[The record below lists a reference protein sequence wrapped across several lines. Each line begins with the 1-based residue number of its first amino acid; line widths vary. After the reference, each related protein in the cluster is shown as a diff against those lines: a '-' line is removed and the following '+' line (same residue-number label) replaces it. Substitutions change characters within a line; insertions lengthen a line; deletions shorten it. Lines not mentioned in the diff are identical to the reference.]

1 MILNNFCDLL
11 LGEKSKVQNDK
22 MSAITCII
30 RTIYIYFFLYTH
42 KVSLE
47 GYTEI

>member
-1 MILNNFCDLL
+1 MILNNFYDLL

-22 MSAITCII
+22 MYAVIRIT
-30 RTIYIYFFLYTH
+30 RTIFIYIFLYTH

-47 GYTEI
+47 GYIEI